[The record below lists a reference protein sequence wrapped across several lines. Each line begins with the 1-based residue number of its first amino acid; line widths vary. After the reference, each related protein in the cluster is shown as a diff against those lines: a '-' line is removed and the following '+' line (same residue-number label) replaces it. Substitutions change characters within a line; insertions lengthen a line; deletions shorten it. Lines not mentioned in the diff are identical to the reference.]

1 VVFGASSGVAE
12 SLNAK
17 DFHSI
22 RGELGDGM
30 SRIKRRH
37 GRQREEPILRTS
49 VITAAAAL
57 IGAAVSA
64 SAGDPGD
71 PNAECEGP
79 STPEI
84 VDCLKAKTAY
94 WDERMTIA
102 YQRMLKADEEKQRD
116 QLRVA
121 QRLWIQYRDANCLY
135 YGLGE
140 GTIARIEAGECMRK
154 MTELRALELEGKEDR
169 N

>member
-1 VVFGASSGVAE
+1 V
-12 SLNAK
+12 L
-17 DFHSI
+17 
-22 RGELGDGM
+22 
-30 SRIKRRH
+30 RIA
-37 GRQREEPILRTS
+37 T
-49 VITAAAAL
+49 ITTAAL

-64 SAGDPGD
+64 FAGDPGD
-71 PNAECEGP
+71 PEATCDG
-79 STPEI
+79 STYEM

-94 WDERMTIA
+94 WDKRMTIA
-102 YQRMLKADEEKQRD
+102 YQAILKDALPKQRE

-154 MTELRALELEGKEDR
+154 MTEDRAREFDGSGERK
-169 N
+169 